1 MLSLCRTESVRDK
14 PGAARYS
21 SLSCEINGLKWTMEL
36 ESLAYEDGETKLT
49 GLIARPPR
57 PARAA
62 VLVFPTIMNPT
73 LAVETKARMLAEA
86 GYLALVAD
94 FYGEQPTDFDEA
106 RTLAAA
112 IRPDPL
118 AYRRRLKAGLRA
130 LATLPEARNL
140 PLAAIGFC
148 MGGQAALELARDGA
162 PLFAVTSF
170 HGLLDTGLPAEPGRI
185 TARILV
191 CHGDADPM
199 VPRSQVLA
207 FWDEMDAARANW
219 HFHAYSG
226 VKHGFTN
233 PATVEGNP
241 TVAYDASADRQSWA
255 AMLELFDEVLG

>member
-1 MLSLCRTESVRDK
+1 MTLERVD
-14 PGAARYS
+14 YS
-21 SLSCEINGLKWTMEL
+21 
-36 ESLAYEDGETKLT
+36 DGETALA
-49 GLIARPPR
+49 GLLARPVG

-73 LAVETKARMLAEA
+73 PAVENKAQALADE
-86 GYLALVAD
+86 GYLALIAD
-94 FYGEQPTDFDEA
+94 FYGRQPANFDEA
-106 RTLAAA
+106 RAQATE
-112 IRPDPL
+112 IRPDPVV
-118 AYRRRLKAGLRA
+118 YRRRLRAGLKA
-130 LATLPEARNL
+130 LATLPAADGL
-140 PLAAIGFC
+140 QIAAIGFC

-162 PLFAVTSF
+162 PLFAAVSF
-170 HGLLDTGLPAEPGRI
+170 HGLLDTGLPAEPGQI

-207 FWDEMDAARANW
+207 FWEEMDAAQADW

-233 PATVEGNP
+233 PATVVGNP
-241 TVAYDASADRQSWA
+241 AVAYDASADRQSWA